1 MIEEAISLNPNLAVA
16 WQARGWVSIMCGE
29 QDRAIE
35 SFERFMRLVPT
46 DKVAW
51 CGVAFA
57 QFFLARYEEGC
68 ASASKSLAFLSN
80 TLTLVPYVVN
90 ALLAGR
96 ETDAQAAGLKLA
108 KLHPEFRVSQ
118 MNTVFPSRFRA
129 NIEQVSSALKLAGLP
144 D

>member
-1 MIEEAISLNPNLAVA
+1 ML
-16 WQARGWVSIMCGE
+16 
-29 QDRAIE
+29 
-35 SFERFMRLVPT
+35 T
-46 DKVAW
+46 DKIAW

-57 QFFLARYEEGC
+57 QFFLARYEEGS

-96 ETDAQAAGLKLA
+96 DTDAQAAGLKLA

-118 MNTVFPSRFRA
+118 MSTVFPSRFPA
-129 NIEQVSSALKLAGLP
+129 NIEQVSSALNLAGLP
-144 D
+144 E